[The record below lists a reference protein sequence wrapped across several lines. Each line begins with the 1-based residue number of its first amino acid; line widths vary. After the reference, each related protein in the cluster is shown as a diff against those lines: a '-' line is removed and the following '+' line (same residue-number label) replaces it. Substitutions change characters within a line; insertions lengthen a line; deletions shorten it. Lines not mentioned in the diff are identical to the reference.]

1 MCVYAYVTIMG
12 SLTTSATRLMSSIIN
27 HEEEAVDA
35 EVVIPNVSDKFNG
48 KAPDLR
54 ASKSVVLK
62 SSTENATLIQS
73 KNYIAD

>member
-1 MCVYAYVTIMG
+1 VSG
-12 SLTTSATRLMSSIIN
+12 RLYHGIGLNFKLN

-35 EVVIPNVSDKFNG
+35 EVVIPNVSDNFNG

-62 SSTENATLIQS
+62 SSTENATLIQF